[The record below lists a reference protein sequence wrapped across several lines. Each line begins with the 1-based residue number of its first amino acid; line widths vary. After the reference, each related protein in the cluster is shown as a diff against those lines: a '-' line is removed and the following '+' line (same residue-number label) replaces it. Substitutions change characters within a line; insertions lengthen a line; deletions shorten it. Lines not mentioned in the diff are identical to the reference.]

1 MAGGPLAE
9 QDLDLV
15 TTFREVVLAG
25 WASAVRPAPHGMR
38 SSYHVGAI
46 EESRELV
53 PSKSLDTRPDGS
65 PWLGSMDRILTPL
78 SLEDLG
84 HFSLGPAV
92 DDVKAVIEDTVCQAM
107 PYCICP
113 ATRTISIVQHEPGFS
128 PTEASFMFVG
138 QRQNVKR
145 IVAVPWKRAVA
156 LAESLPEA
164 KDMGPVLLI
173 QMTGRCGSTVLTKAL
188 EWLDVGCQSVSE
200 PALFE
205 HVHDMLERGLCS
217 REEAVRVLRASV
229 LMLVHQRRLAHPEKR
244 VVVIKNRTLAPTWRS
259 CELMPEA
266 LPEVQQLFQW
276 RTVEDVIG
284 SFNAA
289 TEANM
294 VSDSAKYLA
303 RHGMDGTFWPLNG
316 SPAPRWMERA
326 ERALREDP
334 LLALPGLE
342 LPEKS
347 AQHFAGHGALGFLTF
362 MSVVDSHVAIALGR
376 RGLFAH
382 TLKYEDLMERKSV
395 AVRELLE
402 RLGWLHLVPNASALG
417 TPEADRVFL
426 RDAHAGGGL
435 AKGNGTTL
443 GGDLKH
449 LEKAKLAA
457 ASGQGARENAH
468 LQQHRAEIVRELMRH
483 HALLQH
489 RGYDLDT
496 SQTDRR
502 SDDRRSTM
510 WVPGQTT
517 DDRRPVDRR
526 STMWMPEKPEHEDV
540 ESRPGQSALGGA

>member
-1 MAGGPLAE
+1 ME

-25 WASAVRPAPHGMR
+25 WASALRPRPHGMR
-38 SSYHVGAI
+38 SSYHVGPL

-53 PSKSLDTRPDGS
+53 PSKSLDSRPDGS
-65 PWLGSMDRILTPL
+65 SWLGSMDRILTPL
-78 SLEDLG
+78 SLDDLG
-84 HFSLGPAV
+84 CFSLGPAV
-92 DDVKAVIEDTVCQAM
+92 GDVRAVIEDTVCNAM

-128 PTEASFMFVG
+128 PTQAPFMFVG
-138 QRQNVKR
+138 QRQSVKR
-145 IVAVPWKRAVA
+145 IVAVPWQQAID

-200 PALFE
+200 PDFFA
-205 HVHDMLERGLCS
+205 HVHEMLERGLCS
-217 REEAVRVLRASV
+217 REEAVRVLRAAV
-229 LMLVHQRRLAHPEKR
+229 LMMVHQRRCAHPDKQ

-266 LPEVQQLFQW
+266 LPEVKQLFQW

-289 TEANM
+289 TESNM
-294 VSDSAKYLA
+294 VSGSAKYLA
-303 RHGMDGTFWPLNG
+303 QRSMDGVFWPLNG
-316 SPAPRWMERA
+316 SPAVRWMERT
-326 ERALREDP
+326 EKALREDP
-334 LLALPGLE
+334 LLVLPGLE
-342 LPEKS
+342 LAEKS

-362 MSVVDSHVAIALGR
+362 MSIVDSHVAVALGQ

-382 TLKYEDLMERKSV
+382 TLKYEYLMERKSA

-402 RLGWLHLVPNASALG
+402 ALGWLHLVPNASVLG
-417 TPEADRVFL
+417 TPDADQVFL

-443 GGDLKH
+443 GGDSRQ
-449 LEKAKLAA
+449 LERSRLAA

-468 LQQHRAEIVRELMRH
+468 LPQHRAEVVRELMGRH
-483 HALLQH
+483 ELLQR
-489 RGYDLDT
+489 RGYNLDT
-496 SQTDRR
+496 SQADGHSKKPEPENTE
-502 SDDRRSTM
+502 
-510 WVPGQTT
+510 
-517 DDRRPVDRR
+517 RRPGR
-526 STMWMPEKPEHEDV
+526 
-540 ESRPGQSALGGA
+540 GALGGA